1 MNASDLSL
9 YAGGALIAYHVAGSL
24 GAGVA
29 LFGLALVS
37 AAVRVFLID
46 DSDPQRRP

>member
-29 LFGLALVS
+29 LFVLALAS
-37 AAVRVFLID
+37 AAVRVFLV
-46 DSDPQRRP
+46 DSDAQRPR